1 VALPRRPGGPLGG
14 SGCLPRGR
22 RAPDRFDAAAQEF
35 DHGEGGQRSG
45 PDRGAGGPP
54 RPLPGRARVLGGER
68 QVAAVDPHPGQVL
81 MGRGS
86 DPGVLLCLL
95 QGLLAAPLDAGRIE
109 LADRGL
115 VQGDAGVVT
124 AGTRRGDR
132 LFQQRRRAGC
142 VAGVEVVLGCLEA
155 ASEEPAPS
163 SGGVSFRASS
173 SSSSAASRGPP
184 PRACRPA
191 SSSPA

>member
-1 VALPRRPGGPLGG
+1 
-14 SGCLPRGR
+14 
-22 RAPDRFDAAAQEF
+22 
-35 DHGEGGQRSG
+35 
-45 PDRGAGGPP
+45 
-54 RPLPGRARVLGGER
+54 
-68 QVAAVDPHPGQVL
+68 

-115 VQGDAGVVT
+115 VQGDAGAVT

-163 SGGVSFRASS
+163 SGGVSFRANS
-173 SSSSAASRGPP
+173 SSSSAASRAPSTARVPP
-184 PRACRPA
+184 CLLQPRVGEPGSDSAAGERPNVVRPLT
-191 SSSPA
+191 S